1 VERQTGRLVPGG
13 RPVDQNSPRSLHRGL
28 SFASETAIVPVQE
41 SRRAQTPIVPP
52 EVVTTDWRRALPVI
66 EAKKVTLRDL
76 RLSDAESL
84 LAYLNTEEV
93 SRFISPPPTTHAGF
107 ERFIEWTHRERVA
120 GHYVCFAV
128 VPEGLHQA
136 IGIIQVRQLNG
147 SFEVAEWGFAI
158 GSEFWGSGV
167 FIEAA
172 RHVVAF
178 TFASLAT
185 TRLEARA
192 SVQNGRGNGALQK
205 LGATREGILRKSF
218 LRDGEYHDQ
227 TLWSLVRSDW
237 SHTES

>member
-1 VERQTGRLVPGG
+1 VPA
-13 RPVDQNSPRSLHRGL
+13 D
-28 SFASETAIVPVQE
+28 
-41 SRRAQTPIVPP
+41 
-52 EVVTTDWRRALPVI
+52 VVSSDWRQALPVI
-66 EAKKVTLRDL
+66 AAKQVSLRDL

-84 LAYLNTEEV
+84 LAYLSTEEV
-93 SRFISPPPTTHAGF
+93 CRFISPPPTTLAGF
-107 ERFIEWTHRERVA
+107 ERFIEWTHRERAA

-128 VPEGLHQA
+128 VPEGHHQA

-158 GSEFWGSGV
+158 GSEFWGSGM
-167 FIEAA
+167 FIKAA
-172 RHVVAF
+172 RQVVAF
-178 TFASLAT
+178 TFASLGT

-227 TLWSLVRSDW
+227 TLWSLVAADW
-237 SHTES
+237 R

>member
-1 VERQTGRLVPGG
+1 MM
-13 RPVDQNSPRSLHRGL
+13 
-28 SFASETAIVPVQE
+28 
-41 SRRAQTPIVPP
+41 PP
-52 EVVTTDWRRALPVI
+52 EVVSTDWRRALPVI
-66 EAKKVTLRDL
+66 EAKQVTLRDL
-76 RLSDAESL
+76 RLSDAETL

-93 SRFISPPPTTHAGF
+93 SRFISPPPTTLAGF
-107 ERFIEWTHRERVA
+107 ERFIEWTHRERAA

-128 VPEGLHQA
+128 VPAGHHQA

-158 GSEFWGSGV
+158 GAEFWGTGL

-172 RHVVAF
+172 RHIVTF
-178 TFASLAT
+178 TFASLGT
-185 TRLEARA
+185 SRLEARA

-227 TLWSLVRSDW
+227 TLWSVVASDW
-237 SHTES
+237 R

>member
-1 VERQTGRLVPGG
+1 MM
-13 RPVDQNSPRSLHRGL
+13 
-28 SFASETAIVPVQE
+28 
-41 SRRAQTPIVPP
+41 PP
-52 EVVTTDWRRALPVI
+52 EVVSTDWRRALPVI
-66 EAKKVTLRDL
+66 EAKQVTLRDL
-76 RLSDAESL
+76 RLSDAETL

-93 SRFISPPPTTHAGF
+93 SRFISPPPTTLAGF
-107 ERFIEWTHRERVA
+107 ERFIEWTHRERAA

-128 VPEGLHQA
+128 VPAGHYQA

-158 GSEFWGSGV
+158 GAEFWGTGL

-172 RHVVAF
+172 RHVVTF
-178 TFASLAT
+178 TFASLGT
-185 TRLEARA
+185 SRLEARA

-227 TLWSLVRSDW
+227 TLWSVVASDW
-237 SHTES
+237 VKYNHGI

>member
-1 VERQTGRLVPGG
+1 MG
-13 RPVDQNSPRSLHRGL
+13 SLSL
-28 SFASETAIVPVQE
+28 WSDVIVSVLD
-41 SRRAQTPIVPP
+41 SHAAQTPAPP
-52 EVVTTDWRRALPVI
+52 ASVVATDWQKALPVI
-66 EAKKVTLRDL
+66 DAKQVALRDL
-76 RLSDAESL
+76 RLSDAETL

-93 SRFISPPPTTHAGF
+93 SRFISPPPTTLAGF
-107 ERFIEWTHRERVA
+107 ERFIEWTHRERAA
-120 GHYVCFAV
+120 GNYLCFAV
-128 VPEGLHQA
+128 VPEGYHQA

-158 GSEFWGSGV
+158 GSEFWGTGI

-172 RHVVAF
+172 RQVVTF
-178 TFASLAT
+178 TFSTLRT

-227 TLWSLVRSDW
+227 TLWSVVASDW
-237 SHTES
+237 R

>member
-1 VERQTGRLVPGG
+1 MP
-13 RPVDQNSPRSLHRGL
+13 
-28 SFASETAIVPVQE
+28 AA
-41 SRRAQTPIVPP
+41 
-52 EVVTTDWRRALPVI
+52 VVTTDWRNALPVI
-66 EAKKVTLRDL
+66 EAKQVGLRDL
-76 RLSDAESL
+76 RLSDAETL
-84 LAYLNTEEV
+84 LACLNTEEV
-93 SRFISPPPTTHAGF
+93 SRFISPPPTTLAGF
-107 ERFIEWTHRERVA
+107 ERFIEWTHRERAA

-128 VPEGLHQA
+128 VPEGHHQA

-158 GSEFWGSGV
+158 GAEFWGTGI

-172 RHVVAF
+172 HHVVTFA
-178 TFASLAT
+178 FASLGT

-227 TLWSLVRSDW
+227 TLWSVVASDW
-237 SHTES
+237 RESMRTRDATRN